1 MANYFCSIRKQRQW
15 AEHYRPHHRLFRCS
29 KGIIRPQKRNMTREE
44 VSEYAEEEGFQFV
57 SGRTYQISQGDM
69 EEGMHTVNIVT
80 KEQFRR

>member
-1 MANYFCSIRKQRQW
+1 
-15 AEHYRPHHRLFRCS
+15 
-29 KGIIRPQKRNMTREE
+29 MTREE